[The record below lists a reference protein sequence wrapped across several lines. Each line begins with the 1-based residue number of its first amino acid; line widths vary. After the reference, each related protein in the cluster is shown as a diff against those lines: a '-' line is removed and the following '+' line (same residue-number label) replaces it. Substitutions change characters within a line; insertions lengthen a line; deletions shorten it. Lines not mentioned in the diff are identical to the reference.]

1 MWIYGLYLSIGIL
14 YYMKTYYHHSIH
26 ASIYTIFLR
35 VILILMLSKLG
46 FFILKHITIVVLA
59 HVGENKEHHPNI
71 IVGPWLWKKENI
83 AGE

>member
-1 MWIYGLYLSIGIL
+1 MWSYGLYLSIGIF
-14 YYMKTYYHHSIH
+14 YYMNTYSHDSIH
-26 ASIYTIFLR
+26 ASVCTIFLR

-71 IVGPWLWKKENI
+71 MVHPGLENC
-83 AGE
+83 